1 MTEAP
6 GLHLE
11 GNLSFG
17 SGSSP
22 LAVDLKI
29 APGEWTCLLG
39 PSGVGKSTL
48 LRTIAALPAG
58 GEYVGTLGEDPTM
71 LKGQVAYMAQDD
83 GLAPWLNVTQ
93 NVCLGAKLRGEPADV
108 ERAATL
114 IDQVGLSGDAFKKPR
129 ALSGGM
135 RQRAALART
144 LMEDRSIVLLDE
156 PFSALDAKNR
166 AEMQELT
173 YQALDG
179 RTVLL
184 VTHDPAEA
192 VRLGHSIR
200 LMGADQIEEVS
211 PPAMP
216 PLRDQSD
223 PAVLAAGAALLN
235 RLRGV

>member
-1 MTEAP
+1 
-6 GLHLE
+6 
-11 GNLSFG
+11 
-17 SGSSP
+17 
-22 LAVDLKI
+22 
-29 APGEWTCLLG
+29 
-39 PSGVGKSTL
+39 
-48 LRTIAALPAG
+48 
-58 GEYVGTLGEDPTM
+58 
-71 LKGQVAYMAQDD
+71 
-83 GLAPWLNVTQ
+83 
-93 NVCLGAKLRGEPADV
+93 VCLGAKLRGEPADA

-114 IDQVGLSGDAFKKPR
+114 IDQVGLSEDAFKKPR

-200 LMGADQIEEVS
+200 LMGADQIEEVA

-235 RLRGV
+235 RLRSV

>member
-11 GNLSFG
+11 GRLSFG
-17 SGSSP
+17 SDSSP

-29 APGEWTCLLG
+29 ASGEWTCLLG

-58 GEYVGTLGEDPTM
+58 GEFVGTLGEDPTN

-179 RTVLL
+179 
-184 VTHDPAEA
+184 
-192 VRLGHSIR
+192 
-200 LMGADQIEEVS
+200 
-211 PPAMP
+211 
-216 PLRDQSD
+216 
-223 PAVLAAGAALLN
+223 
-235 RLRGV
+235 